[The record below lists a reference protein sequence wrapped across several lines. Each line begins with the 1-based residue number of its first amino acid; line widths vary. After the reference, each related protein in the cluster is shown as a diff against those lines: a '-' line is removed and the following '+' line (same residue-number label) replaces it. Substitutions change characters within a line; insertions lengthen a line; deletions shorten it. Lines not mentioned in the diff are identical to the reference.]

1 MSYITS
7 VNGVQI
13 FIFSNNE
20 YYIELENFI
29 KSHGIEIDDDC
40 CYDGEIDDVVGM
52 LDAIDKITRRLI
64 KERKCQIYNGET
76 DYDGKPLLEL
86 TDLSNSMWLDW
97 LDDDTPILMFDAQ
110 MLNYAYCFL
119 PYQVYLAV
127 KDVIEPTHEV
137 YKKDG
142 VNWDFCTYKLKDG
155 AKIRVH
161 AG

>member
-13 FIFSNNE
+13 FSNNE
-20 YYIELENFI
+20 YYIEWENFI

-40 CYDGEIDDVVGM
+40 CYDGEIDDVMGM
-52 LDAIDKITRRLI
+52 FDAIDKITRRLI
-64 KERKCQIYNGET
+64 EERKRQIYNKET
-76 DYDGKPLLEL
+76 DYEGKPLLEL
-86 TDLSNSMWLDW
+86 TDLSNSMWLDNN
-97 LDDDTPILMFDAQ
+97 TPILMFNEQ
-110 MLNYAYCFL
+110 ILKYAYCFL

-142 VNWDFCTYKLKDG
+142 VNWNFCTYKLKDG

>member
-13 FIFSNNE
+13 FGNNE
-20 YYIELENFI
+20 YYIEWKNFI
-29 KSHGIEIDDDC
+29 KSQGIEIDDDG
-40 CYDGEIDDVVGM
+40 CYDGEIDDIMGM
-52 LDAIDKITRRLI
+52 FDTIDKITKRLI
-64 KERKCQIYNGET
+64 EERKRQIQNKET
-76 DYDGKPLLEL
+76 DYEGKPLLEL
-86 TDLSNSMWLDW
+86 TDLSNSMWLDNN
-97 LDDDTPILMFDAQ
+97 TPILMFNEQ
-110 MLNYAYCFL
+110 MLKYAYCFL

-142 VNWDFCTYKLKDG
+142 VNWNFCTYKLKDG

>member
-13 FIFSNNE
+13 FGNNE
-20 YYIELENFI
+20 YYIEWKNFI
-29 KSHGIEIDDDC
+29 KSHGIEIDDDG
-40 CYDGEIDDVVGM
+40 CYDGEIDDIMGM
-52 LDAIDKITRRLI
+52 FDTIDKITKRLI
-64 KERKCQIYNGET
+64 EERKRQIQNKET
-76 DYDGKPLLEL
+76 DYEGKPLLEL
-86 TDLSNSMWLDW
+86 TDLSNSMWLDNN
-97 LDDDTPILMFDAQ
+97 TPILMFNEQ
-110 MLNYAYCFL
+110 MLKYAYCFL

-142 VNWDFCTYKLKDG
+142 VNWNFCTYKLKDG

>member
-13 FIFSNNE
+13 FGNNE
-20 YYIELENFI
+20 CYIEWDNFI
-29 KSHGIEIDDDC
+29 KSHGIEIDNNGY
-40 CYDGEIDDVVGM
+40 YDGEIDDVMGM
-52 LDAIDKITRRLI
+52 FDTIDKITRRLI
-64 KERKCQIYNGET
+64 EERKRQIHNKET
-76 DYDGKPLLEL
+76 DYEGKPLLEL
-86 TDLSNSMWLDW
+86 TDLSNSMWLDNN
-97 LDDDTPILMFDAQ
+97 TPILMFNEQ
-110 MLNYAYCFL
+110 ILKYAYCFL

-142 VNWDFCTYKLKDG
+142 VNWNFCTYKLKDG